1 MNEPPKIL
9 IVDDEPFNVDYL
21 EQELADLNY
30 TTISASN
37 GQVALDKITAES
49 PDLVLLDIMMPIMDG
64 FSVLAQLKAD
74 STLRDI
80 PVIII
85 SAMNDLNSVVK
96 GIQHGAEDYLP
107 KPFEPVL
114 LHARISSSLEKKR
127 LRDEHRRLIRTF
139 ADKEVAEELM
149 SKGFSLG
156 GKHTR
161 ITSMFTDIRNF
172 TTITEAHDP
181 AETIDMI
188 NAYYSI
194 VIETVQAHG
203 GNANQMQG
211 DGLMSFFGAP
221 VAYPDHAQRAVDSGL
236 EIIQRLAAYNREQA
250 DRNGIQIEIGIGLAT
265 GQVVAGFAG
274 TRSRA
279 TYLCVGDPVNL
290 SARIE
295 SHTKTAKRP
304 MLIDK
309 NTHTALTQAV
319 AFESLG
325 EELFKGKTVR
335 IEIFGLKADIW
346 QQLTAAAI

>member
-1 MNEPPKIL
+1 MTRPKIL

-21 EQELADLNY
+21 EQELEEADHE
-30 TTISASN
+30 TITAVN
-37 GQVALDKITAES
+37 GRDALDKVQGEA
-49 PDLVLLDIMMPIMDG
+49 PDLILLDIMMPVMDG
-64 FSVLAQLKAD
+64 YEVLSRLKANPA
-74 STLRDI
+74 TRDI

-85 SAMNDLNSVVK
+85 SADNDLRSVVK
-96 GIQHGAEDYLP
+96 GIQLGAEDYLP
-107 KPFEPVL
+107 KPFEPIL

-156 GKHTR
+156 GKHTH

-236 EIIQRLAAYNREQA
+236 EIIQR
-250 DRNGIQIEIGIGLAT
+250 
-265 GQVVAGFAG
+265 
-274 TRSRA
+274 
-279 TYLCVGDPVNL
+279 
-290 SARIE
+290 
-295 SHTKTAKRP
+295 
-304 MLIDK
+304 
-309 NTHTALTQAV
+309 
-319 AFESLG
+319 
-325 EELFKGKTVR
+325 
-335 IEIFGLKADIW
+335 
-346 QQLTAAAI
+346 